1 MRHVVVVGGGIAGL
15 ALAHTLRT
23 VGGGS
28 PGVSVTVVERAAR
41 PGGPIRTEEAEGYL
55 LEWGPEGFLDN
66 APDTLALA
74 EALGLGDRLL
84 PSRDTARRR
93 FVYRGGR
100 LQALPTGP
108 LSFLRSGLLSI
119 RGKLRLAGEPWAR
132 PRPSEDETIDAFA
145 TRRLG
150 AEAASALVG
159 PMVTG
164 VFAGDPRRLSLRACF
179 PRLFELETEH
189 GGLVRGVFAGARKK
203 KRDPAAPRRSPFGR
217 LTSFRGGL
225 EELVRALAH
234 SLAPD
239 LRTGVAVRGL
249 ERQRPPAPREGSPR
263 YRVVLEDGSALAADA
278 VVLAGRAADT
288 ARLLEP
294 RVAEAA
300 ALLREIPSSPVGV
313 LGLGYPSS
321 AMPRPLDGFGFL
333 VARGEGP
340 RILGVLWESSIFEG
354 RAPQGSVLLRVMV
367 GGALDPEA
375 VDLPDDRL
383 LASVRDD
390 LSTTMG
396 LRSVPTFVR
405 IVRHRA
411 GISQYTV
418 GHVERVQR
426 AERLLAEALPGVV
439 LAGSSYRGVAMNACI
454 AEAGPL
460 AEQILA
466 ETSSRGSVPTAA
478 AATA

>member
-1 MRHVVVVGGGIAGL
+1 MKRVVVVGGGISGL
-15 ALAHTLRT
+15 ALAHRLRT
-23 VGGGS
+23 GGDRS
-28 PGVSVTVVERAAR
+28 LSVTVVERAVR
-41 PGGPIRTEEAEGYL
+41 PGGPIRTEAMDGFL
-55 LEWGPEGFLDN
+55 LECGPEGFLDN

-74 EALGLGDRLL
+74 GALGLADRLL
-84 PSRDTARRR
+84 PSRDEARRR

-108 LSFLRSGLLSI
+108 LSFLRSRLLSA
-119 RGKLRLAGEPWAR
+119 RAKLRLAREPWSR

-179 PRLFELETEH
+179 PRLFELESEH
-189 GGLVRGVFAGARKK
+189 GGLLRGVFAGVRK
-203 KRDPAAPRRSPFGR
+203 KRDPGAPRRSPFGR
-217 LTSFRGGL
+217 LTSFRGGM
-225 EELVRALAH
+225 EELVRALAG
-234 SLAPD
+234 SLGPD
-239 LRTGVAVRGL
+239 LRTGVAVRTLQVASGD
-249 ERQRPPAPREGSPR
+249 EPR
-263 YRVVLEDGSALAADA
+263 YRVVLEDGSALAADV

-300 ALLREIPSSPVGV
+300 ALLREIPSAPVGV
-313 LGLGYPSS
+313 VGLGYPSS

-333 VARGEGP
+333 VAPGEGV
-340 RILGVLWESSIFEG
+340 RILGVLWESSIFDG

-367 GGALDPEA
+367 GGSLDPE
-375 VDLPDDRL
+375 VLDLSDDRL
-383 LASVRDD
+383 LESVREG
-390 LSTTMG
+390 LATTMG
-396 LRSVPTFVR
+396 LRGAPTFVR

-426 AERLLAEALPGVV
+426 AERLLAEALPRVF
-439 LAGSSYRGVAMNACI
+439 LAGSSYRGVAVNACI
-454 AEAGPL
+454 AEAEPL
-460 AEQILA
+460 AARILA
-466 ETSSRGSVPTAA
+466 ETASRGSVPTPA